1 MNEEPDIEAKVCP
14 RHVFQN
20 TQRSREQW
28 QRIEENLVS
37 FLPGSKGHDSEELG
51 YQGDQDQVM
60 KIFDNNF

>member
-20 TQRSREQW
+20 TQRSRGQW
-28 QRIEENLVS
+28 QRSEENLVS
-37 FLPGSKGHDSEELG
+37 FLPGSKGHNSEELG